1 MYYYRLY
8 GMLLESELCFPEADE
23 LTPPVTPDAT
33 LTLGMPPEW
42 VVTEYRQG
50 KFSSIT
56 EQVMW
61 FRLYDELLV
70 YVEQGSK
77 AIVWKL
83 DPALD
88 EVRMRT
94 YLLSGAITFLLL
106 QRGYLLIHGSALCC
120 KDKAYLISGPSGS
133 GKSTTALHLMKQ
145 PGILFA
151 SDDIRDLPGSG
162 YARMSCDAIRTVNIP
177 ISGKPMRNTGE
188 NLQTPTTGNRFPWEA
203 CLQSTGITARN
214 CPVRSYPAAKSCR
227 S

>member
-56 EQVMW
+56 ERVMW

-77 AIVWKL
+77 AIVCAYADL
-83 DPALD
+83 SS
-88 EVRMRT
+88 VRCHHFSPFT
-94 YLLSGAITFLLL
+94 AWLS
-106 QRGYLLIHGSALCC
+106 S
-120 KDKAYLISGPSGS
+120 
-133 GKSTTALHLMKQ
+133 
-145 PGILFA
+145 
-151 SDDIRDLPGSG
+151 
-162 YARMSCDAIRTVNIP
+162 N
-177 ISGKPMRNTGE
+177 
-188 NLQTPTTGNRFPWEA
+188 PWECA
-203 CLQSTGITARN
+203 VPQG
-214 CPVRSYPAAKSCR
+214 
-227 S
+227 

>member
-56 EQVMW
+56 ERVMW

-133 GKSTTALHLMKQ
+133 G
-145 PGILFA
+145 
-151 SDDIRDLPGSG
+151 
-162 YARMSCDAIRTVNIP
+162 
-177 ISGKPMRNTGE
+177 
-188 NLQTPTTGNRFPWEA
+188 
-203 CLQSTGITARN
+203 
-214 CPVRSYPAAKSCR
+214 
-227 S
+227 

>member
-56 EQVMW
+56 ERVMW

-77 AIVWKL
+77 AIVWKF
-83 DPALD
+83 
-88 EVRMRT
+88 
-94 YLLSGAITFLLL
+94 LLSTKCVCG
-106 QRGYLLIHGSALCC
+106 LI
-120 KDKAYLISGPSGS
+120 
-133 GKSTTALHLMKQ
+133 
-145 PGILFA
+145 F
-151 SDDIRDLPGSG
+151 
-162 YARMSCDAIRTVNIP
+162 
-177 ISGKPMRNTGE
+177 
-188 NLQTPTTGNRFPWEA
+188 
-203 CLQSTGITARN
+203 
-214 CPVRSYPAAKSCR
+214 CPVPSLFSFYSVAIF
-227 S
+227 